1 MKPFYTPRGNPV
13 IDPRIFRA
21 YDIRGLFHEPSV
33 GVIDEDAV
41 YHIAQAY
48 VRVFPPA
55 LAQVE
60 NKAIVLGYDVRET
73 SPRLW
78 NAAAAG
84 LTDAGV
90 HVIDVGMI
98 STDMLYFTVAH
109 YGYAGGIIISAS
121 HNPREYNGMKIVRE
135 KAIPLSQ
142 DSGIRDLGLE
152 AWRNQRLIASQ
163 PGTVE
168 RKDIV
173 PDYLAK
179 CLSFINVAQLRPLR
193 IVLNGNCGLAGQMA
207 KKLLADTPVEIVE
220 ELFCEPDGT
229 FQKIPLGRPDP
240 MIPANRKLTEE
251 AVRNHGADLAVAWDA
266 DADRCFFFDEAGRF
280 IEGSYITAA
289 LAKRFLEQPSRGGE
303 KVIHDPRVVWVVEDT
318 VRKYGGVPVMN
329 KCGHTFFK
337 EAMRRENALL
347 AGESSAHYYFRDFWF
362 ADNGLVP
369 MLLVLALLSEK
380 KQPLSQVLQE
390 WTSRYFLSGEQNRLV
405 EDPAGIIAQVQQEYV
420 AGKGGRLDL
429 TDGIS
434 VSFGRE
440 WRFNLRASNTEPL
453 VRLNVESMVSQ
464 EHVLEKT
471 NALLAQMGGWSQDK
485 TSRSA

>member
-1 MKPFYTPRGNPV
+1 LAKPFYTPRGNPV

-33 GVIDEDAV
+33 GAIDEDAV

-55 LAQVE
+55 QAQAE
-60 NKAIVLGYDVRET
+60 HQAIVLGRDVRET

-84 LTDAGV
+84 LTDAGIR
-90 HVIDVGMI
+90 VIDIGRV
-98 STDMLYFTVAH
+98 STDMLYFTVAY
-109 YGYAGGIIISAS
+109 YGYAGGMIISAS

-152 AWRNQRLIASQ
+152 AWRNQRLVVSP

-168 RKDIV
+168 KKDIL

-179 CLSFINVAQLRPLR
+179 CLSFIDVAQLRPLR

-207 KKLLADTPVEIVE
+207 KRLLQDTPVEIVA

-251 AVRNHGADLAVAWDA
+251 AVRQHRADLAVAWDA

-289 LAKRFLEQPSRGGE
+289 LARYFLEQPSLKGE
-303 KVIHDPRVVWVVEDT
+303 KVIHDPRVVWVVRDT
-318 VRKYGGVPVMN
+318 IQAYGGKPVMN

-337 EAMRRENALL
+337 EAMRRENALF

-369 MLLVLALLSEK
+369 MLLVLALVSAK
-380 KQPLSQVLQE
+380 QQPLSEVLQP
-390 WTSRYFLSGEQNRLV
+390 WTSRYFLSGEQNRIV
-405 EDPAGIIAQVQQEYV
+405 EDPVGIIAQIQQEYV
-420 AGKGGRLDL
+420 SGRGGQLDL

-434 VSFGRE
+434 VSFGQE

-453 VRLNVESMVSQ
+453 VRLNVESRVSQ
-464 EHVLEKT
+464 EHVLDRTQE
-471 NALLAQMGGWSQDK
+471 LLAKIGGIEPE
-485 TSRSA
+485 